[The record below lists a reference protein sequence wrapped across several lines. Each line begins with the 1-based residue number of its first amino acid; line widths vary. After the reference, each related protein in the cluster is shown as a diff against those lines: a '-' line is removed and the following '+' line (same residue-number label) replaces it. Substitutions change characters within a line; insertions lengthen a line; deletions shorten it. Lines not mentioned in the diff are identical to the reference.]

1 MGNQIQ
7 TCIADG
13 ALNPHDPSAHMEM
26 KAGSGGKS
34 EWKKDWQEHLVR
46 LQKSVR
52 ELVAEGHEDSDNA
65 KIFHALMQLYAHKDI
80 ISDLHSLCETDNG
93 LRAMTF
99 YVPQLATFFM
109 KGGFEH
115 SDKLQQLFLFISARD
130 PRFAHRLMWF
140 LLAFCS
146 YDEANPSEQS
156 LMLAIEA
163 NGGIS
168 VEKLANLLKAKM
180 KTPENDKSAVVVEDV
195 GIVDPTYDRSPNNS
209 DAPLPTTPDTVLTDL
224 TDEGQFPSPPAKKS
238 DGDENGRLEDVSMT
252 TPPPVPDST
261 VISPIRSSVAAANR
275 RSSLT
280 HHSPGHFKELLHF
293 TEGLTSLSDSLRLLP
308 GYERSNALKEGL
320 AELGDSYLPSN
331 YLYLPLQVTFRGNI
345 NDASGTHNFH
355 NIVGLHGEESIVFST
370 KERCPYLVTL
380 EIVDVSQTD
389 PAEDEVEGED
399 GSILRRV
406 SDGAERPT
414 IDVYQERLTKWWEN
428 RKTEFE
434 EFAKESL
441 DKYQLNKDSK
451 KGGEQQMQ
459 QTDSNESVKS
469 LDDRVKAHNSI
480 SEIVAEGQR
489 ATRSSSAPSLDRD
502 VSISSNRSSIND
514 LGQWETFDIAD
525 DADKKESKNPSK
537 GKNKDFGGLADCIMI
552 DDALFGMEGAPP
564 NLQQKEPAT
573 PGRNNASL
581 TGYENDSEDI
591 TPQKPN
597 RRDLVDSGR
606 QGSGLLSETET
617 DHDDIESDQEP
628 EPLLFSESWQ
638 DKEARI
644 RAESSYGH
652 LPGWRLVPIIVKAYD
667 DLRQE
672 QMVAQIVKA
681 IGNILKEAKVPVYT
695 RPYDIIATQLGG
707 TGGLIEAVPDTVSI
721 DSLKRRDPSFT
732 TLDDF
737 FVRHFGRGVRS
748 SQGYRKAR
756 RNFVASMA
764 GYAVICYLLQIKDR
778 HNGNIL
784 LDNEG
789 HIVHIDW
796 GFVFM
801 SSPGKNLNFEA
812 APFKLT
818 SEFVALMGGSRSSS
832 FRRFRRLT
840 ARAFLELRK
849 RREEIIL
856 LVEMLSIG
864 NEDLECFRKR
874 PQAAIAALRE
884 RFRPDLTNDNALIR
898 YVDGLINQSLSNWST
913 KWYDEYQMCCV
924 GIAA

>member
-7 TCIADG
+7 SCIADG
-13 ALNPHDPSAHMEM
+13 ALSPHDPNSHMEM
-26 KAGSGGKS
+26 KAGNGGKS
-34 EWKKDWQEHLVR
+34 EWKRDWQEHLVR

-52 ELVAEGHEDSDNA
+52 ELVAEGHDNVSDNA

-80 ISDLHSLCETDNG
+80 ISDLYTLCETDNG

-99 YVPQLATFFM
+99 YVPQLATFLM

-115 SDKLQQLFLFISARD
+115 SEKLQQLFLHISARD

-146 YDEANPSEQS
+146 YDEANPHEQS

-163 NGGIS
+163 NGGVS

-180 KTPENDKSAVVVEDV
+180 KTPETDKSAVVVEDV
-195 GIVDPTYDRSPNNS
+195 GIVDSVYNRSPNNS
-209 DAPLPTTPDTVLTDL
+209 DAPLPKTPDTVLTDL
-224 TDEGQFPSPPAKKS
+224 TNEGQGLGLPSPPMVES
-238 DGDENGRLEDVSMT
+238 SSN
-252 TPPPVPDST
+252 PPPVPANT
-261 VISPIRSSVAAANR
+261 ILSPIRGSVAAANR

-308 GYERSNALKEGL
+308 GYERSNSLKQGL

-345 NDASGTHNFH
+345 NDNSGTQNFH

-399 GSILRRV
+399 GTILRRV

-441 DKYQLNKDSK
+441 DKYNNNNTNKKAD
-451 KGGEQQMQ
+451 QMN
-459 QTDSNESVKS
+459 QTDSAYSVKS
-469 LDDRVKAHNSI
+469 LDDRNPNNPDPNS
-480 SEIVAEGQR
+480 SVGNFNDDGQQR

-502 VSISSNRSSIND
+502 VSMSSTRSSFND
-514 LGQWETFDIAD
+514 LGQWETFEIAD
-525 DADKKESKNPSK
+525 DADKNLNKKGLAQGKGSKS
-537 GKNKDFGGLADCIMI
+537 DFGGLADCIMI
-552 DDALFGMEGAPP
+552 DDALFGAEGQINP
-564 NLQQKEPAT
+564 NPKPDLNSAQKEPST
-573 PGRNNASL
+573 PDRSY
-581 TGYENDSEDI
+581 TTSGYENDSEDLTPI
-591 TPQKPN
+591 KPQKKN
-597 RRDLVDSGR
+597 LEESGR

-638 DKEARI
+638 EKEARI

-652 LPGWRLVPIIVKAYD
+652 LPGWRLVPII
-667 DLRQE
+667 
-672 QMVAQIVKA
+672 MVAQIVKA

>member
-1 MGNQIQ
+1 
-7 TCIADG
+7 
-13 ALNPHDPSAHMEM
+13 
-26 KAGSGGKS
+26 
-34 EWKKDWQEHLVR
+34 
-46 LQKSVR
+46 
-52 ELVAEGHEDSDNA
+52 
-65 KIFHALMQLYAHKDI
+65 
-80 ISDLHSLCETDNG
+80 
-93 LRAMTF
+93 
-99 YVPQLATFFM
+99 
-109 KGGFEH
+109 
-115 SDKLQQLFLFISARD
+115 
-130 PRFAHRLMWF
+130 
-140 LLAFCS
+140 
-146 YDEANPSEQS
+146 
-156 LMLAIEA
+156 
-163 NGGIS
+163 
-168 VEKLANLLKAKM
+168 
-180 KTPENDKSAVVVEDV
+180 
-195 GIVDPTYDRSPNNS
+195 
-209 DAPLPTTPDTVLTDL
+209 
-224 TDEGQFPSPPAKKS
+224 
-238 DGDENGRLEDVSMT
+238 
-252 TPPPVPDST
+252 
-261 VISPIRSSVAAANR
+261 
-275 RSSLT
+275 
-280 HHSPGHFKELLHF
+280 
-293 TEGLTSLSDSLRLLP
+293 
-308 GYERSNALKEGL
+308 
-320 AELGDSYLPSN
+320 
-331 YLYLPLQVTFRGNI
+331 
-345 NDASGTHNFH
+345 
-355 NIVGLHGEESIVFST
+355 
-370 KERCPYLVTL
+370 LVTL

-573 PGRNNASL
+573 PDRNNASL